1 VRARLTSYRM
11 NTLPDLTGLQTPLGV
26 TVDKGLRSEG
36 SSGKDVCSEAMVL
49 DSAAKTPVTIRL
61 SLTGN

>member
-1 VRARLTSYRM
+1 M